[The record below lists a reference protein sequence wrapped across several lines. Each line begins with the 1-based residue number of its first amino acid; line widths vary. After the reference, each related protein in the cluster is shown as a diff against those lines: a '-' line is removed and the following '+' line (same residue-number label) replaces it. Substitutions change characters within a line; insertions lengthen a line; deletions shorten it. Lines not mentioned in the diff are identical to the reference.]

1 MPMYPKKA
9 VSTRARPP
17 GCEDAW
23 QEDGSTWAGAACP
36 RRVGT
41 VLGVAIGLERQW
53 RSRMAGLHTLALVSM
68 GSALFTIMGAYA
80 FPLRVPTTG

>member
-1 MPMYPKKA
+1 M
-9 VSTRARPP
+9 RARRGVKMLGKKMDQP
-17 GCEDAW
+17 GLELLV
-23 QEDGSTWAGAACP
+23 
-36 RRVGT
+36 RVELAT